1 VETSKKMKEQGGDQ
15 TSGSALP
22 ELQQSFLPAL
32 EVVDSYIETAV
43 SMSNF
48 SE

>member
-1 VETSKKMKEQGGDQ
+1 VETSKKMKEQGEDQ

-32 EVVDSYIETAV
+32 EVADSYIEAAGFCV
-43 SMSNF
+43 
-48 SE
+48 